1 MMRIQGAS
9 ESNRGR
15 PHSRNKKWVAG
26 PADSNNGHANE
37 AERWERGGHRRRG
50 RGRGQVQHGTH
61 LTVPTDM
68 HDEGAS
74 ATEDEGVSGAESA
87 HDDEPEPEPEH
98 IEDREE
104 FYREL
109 VRQRE
114 VERKK
119 AIAEGKMDDPL
130 VPKRLE
136 DAITMVGT
144 CMDMCPRFER
154 YRRERENNLDKWE
167 LVWRSSWSTSEL
179 KLPGVFEPQLI
190 LLKIPGTKRVD
201 HKRAVKIYERAAGD
215 KTLPSDLRPP
225 PALKKTLHYLFHTL
239 LVKEGFS
246 QTHDFIRDRSR
257 AVRTD
262 FTMQHETGALAIECH
277 DRCARYHILAL
288 HLERENPRFSV
299 ALEEQQLMYTLTS
312 LKEFYEDQRGRY
324 QASTELEMRVY
335 HRLIHIR
342 DQRERHEEIPE
353 DIRNHPV
360 FNLTTQFRLRVQS
373 KSAPIT
379 KTSKLVVDSDAMQIF
394 SQLATVL
401 REQNNVVMI
410 YLVACIM
417 ERLFGKDCIE
427 NIEAIRGELTIP
439 EIIDG
444 ISKPLDDTQT
454 ATDGGVYTESPTE
467 EITDIEE
474 EPQENP
480 VAPLGQPVAK
490 SATEWLTNNF
500 GGQPQTSNALPL
512 QNNFA
517 PVPTPAASGTSAFAG
532 LASKSSQSSAFGPSG
547 SAFAPSTSAST
558 PPSAFSN
565 LTAKPSV
572 FGGTTFGSV
581 TSSSTPAF
589 GAPKSVFGAGSSTVF
604 GTGASTSSP
613 FPASSISTSAPPSTS
628 TPLTSQPTW
637 PAGPAI
643 PGSMSPAPAKNA
655 VSVEPTIPKG
665 PANTLNPFA
674 ATFVP
679 PPTNLST
686 PSTSFPSVP
695 PTQPVGEE
703 KPSSIF
709 STNIFSSPST
719 APAASPAKPPGGI
732 FSVPL
737 FPPQQQQQTPPTLQ
751 PQPSIPPP
759 VPTEPSSP
767 VAAEQSLTTP
777 SQTPSRIIDRRQTL
791 WDLPGSSSPFSR
803 LKEERLTFTPTPSNA
818 PEPRTPI
825 SPTAG
830 PPALGKLPHLDLPPT
845 PTARWFDPGSAG
857 GETFDLALSRKRSL
871 LHFPSLTLPTPSA
884 ADILSPIHLTTPTP
898 SKNVPTSAGGPSPLY
913 QSHVPQSAP
922 PAPSASTST
931 SMPPPPPPKARTP
944 PGPRPVLGIQ
954 TNGIVGP
961 EPSPSKERESV
972 STLVNGKGKGKAK
985 ETQADLDVTATTF
998 LRGSAL
1004 VRGCWTRW
1012 RGRMEAEHE
1021 WEEACKR
1028 SEAYKTRVSGT
1039 AKGRLGLG
1047 ESTREQTKKRRISTA
1062 AEVQEKRAKRRRS
1075 KQFEKPLTD
1084 EALARRLQEN
1094 REENEKRWA
1103 QGSFRQT
1110 VLERLKARL
1119 APGDELEEWCLWV
1132 SMNTENDNTAVWVER
1147 KFDVPTSG
1155 NWVSEN
1161 VFSIP
1166 AFSKP
1171 EGQGS
1176 PGLIIFERTP
1186 LEGVD
1191 DEIEKKYRVIDDC
1204 ARLRDVLEALPHP
1217 ERRHYIPCLLVIDWS
1232 DDEDTEKTRDLV
1244 DMTRRLVKEG
1254 TVKHVSYFKVAS
1266 TVKDLDKKFVD
1277 TINVTPLDV
1286 EDRLAIPLDWKDVR
1300 RLFVAPVLSA
1310 ISDLLD
1316 TCWPD
1321 NEFDWVRYN
1330 QVMSAIGEILNTT
1343 LHAILGLFNDTPS
1356 HVNVEI
1362 PEDIP
1367 QPGVTGREYASG
1379 AFAESLAN
1387 LLFTSAKD
1395 LVGSHF
1401 SSGSV
1406 LFPKD
1411 VVDAAQRRAEGAIN
1425 KRVEKLRHLAADA
1438 ALRASLS
1445 SSVGPSPKRRASGDD
1460 HPLNGQVMFIGS
1472 FEMLLMKSCSSMSSK
1487 RLRLS
1492 PSDDGIIDVDGDET
1506 STSPPPS
1513 ISAATDMSDK
1523 PLVTVAM
1530 LRALTRDVLK
1540 SYK

>member
-9 ESNRGR
+9 DGNRGR
-15 PHSRNKKWVAG
+15 PHSRNKTWVAG
-26 PADSNNGHANE
+26 GQPDSKNGHMIE
-37 AERWERGGHRRRG
+37 GERREHGGHRRRG
-50 RGRGQVQHGTH
+50 RGRGQEHHGTH
-61 LTVPTDM
+61 LTVPTDI

-74 ATEDEGVSGAESA
+74 ATEDEGVSGVESA
-87 HDDEPEPEPEH
+87 HDDEPEHEEIQEPEH
-98 IEDREE
+98 IEDRDE
-104 FYREL
+104 FYKEL

-144 CMDMCPRFER
+144 CMGMCPRFER

-167 LVWRSSWSTSEL
+167 L
-179 KLPGVFEPQLI
+179 
-190 LLKIPGTKRVD
+190 IPGTKRVD

-225 PALKKTLHYLFHTL
+225 PALKKTLDYLFHKL

-324 QASTELEMRVY
+324 QAPTELEMRVY

-342 DQRERHEEIPE
+342 DQRERHEEIPDE
-353 DIRNHPV
+353 IRNHPV
-360 FNLTTQFRLRVQS
+360 FILTTQFRLRVQA

-379 KTSKLVVDSDAMQIF
+379 KTSKLVVDNDAMQIF

-417 ERLFGKDCIE
+417 ERLFGKECIE
-427 NIEAIRGELTIP
+427 DIEAIRGELTIS

-444 ISKPLDDTQT
+444 ISKPLEDTQT
-454 ATDGGVYTESPTE
+454 ALDGGVYTESPAE
-467 EITDIEE
+467 GITDMEDEPEE
-474 EPQENP
+474 NRAP
-480 VAPLGQPVAK
+480 PLGQPVAK
-490 SATEWLTNNF
+490 SATQWLTNNP
-500 GGQPQTSNALPL
+500 GAQPQAPTAPPPQDRFAL
-512 QNNFA
+512 A
-517 PVPTPAASGTSAFAG
+517 SIPAGSGTSAFAG
-532 LASKSSQSSAFGPSG
+532 LASEPFPNSFGSESAFGTSG
-547 SAFAPSTSAST
+547 SAFASSAGPPASVSAFGNLMTKSSAFGGATFGPAPSAS
-558 PPSAFSN
+558 SAP
-565 LTAKPSV
+565 TSV
-572 FGGTTFGSV
+572 FGSGTASM
-581 TSSSTPAF
+581 
-589 GAPKSVFGAGSSTVF
+589 SVFGAGSKNVF
-604 GTGASTSSP
+604 GTGASTSPP
-613 FPASSISTSAPPSTS
+613 FSAPSTS
-628 TPLTSQPTW
+628 TSGPPPAAAPLTSQPTW
-637 PAGPAI
+637 PAESSTFGGVSA
-643 PGSMSPAPAKNA
+643 APAKSA
-655 VSVEPTIPKG
+655 ALSGPTAPRDR
-665 PANTLNPFA
+665 AAALNPFA
-674 ATFVP
+674 ATFMP
-679 PPTNLST
+679 PQSNST
-686 PSTSFPSVP
+686 GPSTGFTPALG
-695 PTQPVGEE
+695 PTQPTPAQE
-703 KPSSIF
+703 KPSSLFSTTIF
-709 STNIFSSPST
+709 STPSA
-719 APAASPAKPPGGI
+719 APAASPAKASGGI

-737 FPPQQQQQTPPTLQ
+737 FPPQQRQQQTPPTLQ
-751 PQPSIPPP
+751 YQPTIPPP

-767 VAAEQSLTTP
+767 VAPEQPLATP
-777 SQTPSRIIDRRQTL
+777 SQTPSRIIERRQTL

-803 LKEERLTFTPTPSNA
+803 LKEERLTFTPTPGNA

-825 SPTAG
+825 SPTAE

-845 PTARWFDPGSAG
+845 PTARWFDPGSAQ
-857 GETFDLALSRKRSL
+857 GETSDLALSRKRSL

-884 ADILSPIHLTTPTP
+884 AEILSPIHLTTPTP
-898 SKNVPTSAGGPSPLY
+898 SKNAPAATGDPSPLH
-913 QSHVPQSAP
+913 QSHVPE
-922 PAPSASTST
+922 PAPSAASTSTST
-931 SMPPPPPPKARTP
+931 SMPPPPPKSRTP

-961 EPSPSKERESV
+961 ELSAPNESV
-972 STLVNGKGKGKAK
+972 PTSTNGKGKAK
-985 ETQADLDVTATTF
+985 ETQVDLDAKAADF
-998 LRGSAL
+998 LRTSAL
-1004 VRGCWTRW
+1004 VRGRWTRW
-1012 RGRMEAEHE
+1012 RARMAAEHE

-1028 SEAYKTRVSGT
+1028 SEAYKSRVSGSAT
-1039 AKGRLGLG
+1039 SHLGPS
-1047 ESTREQTKKRRISTA
+1047 ESAREQSKKRRISTQ

-1103 QGSFRQT
+1103 QGSFHQT
-1110 VLERLKARL
+1110 VLERLKTRL
-1119 APGDELEEWCLWV
+1119 EPGDELQDWCLWV

-1147 KFDVPTSG
+1147 KFDVPSSG
-1155 NWVSEN
+1155 YWVSEN

-1166 AFSKP
+1166 TFNKP

-1176 PGLIIFERTP
+1176 PGLIVFERTP
-1186 LEGVD
+1186 LDGVD

-1204 ARLRDVLEALPHP
+1204 ARLRDVLEALPP
-1217 ERRHYIPCLLVIDWS
+1217 TERRHYSPCLLVVDWS
-1232 DDEDTEKTRDLV
+1232 DDEDTEQTRDLV
-1244 DMTRRLVKEG
+1244 DMTHRLVKEG

-1266 TVKDLDKKFVD
+1266 TVKDLDKKFAD
-1277 TINVTPLDV
+1277 TIDVTPLDID
-1286 EDRLAIPLDWKDVR
+1286 DRLAIALDWKDIK

-1316 TCWPD
+1316 TSWPD

-1330 QVMSAIGEILNTT
+1330 QVMSAIGEILNAA
-1343 LHAILGLFNDTPS
+1343 LHAILSMFNHTPT
-1356 HVNVEI
+1356 HVTVEI

-1387 LLFTSAKD
+1387 LLFSSAKE
-1395 LVGSHF
+1395 LAGSHF
-1401 SSGSV
+1401 SSGPV

-1411 VVDAAQRRAEGAIN
+1411 VVDAARRRVESAIN
-1425 KRVEKLRHLAADA
+1425 KRVDKLRHLAADA
-1438 ALRASLS
+1438 ALRASV
-1445 SSVGPSPKRRASGDD
+1445 SSVGPSPKRRASDD
-1460 HPLNGQVMFIGS
+1460 DYHLN
-1472 FEMLLMKSCSSMSSK
+1472 SSMSSK
-1487 RLRLS
+1487 RLRRS

-1530 LRALTRDVLK
+1530 LRALTRNVLK
-1540 SYK
+1540 TYNK